1 MFSPKPTGFR
11 KNTQK
16 NIYQIVLR
24 NSLRKKSLY
33 LELFWSVFPRI
44 CIEYGERWSIS
55 PYSVQM
61 WENSDQNNFEYGHFL
76 LSDLCY
82 EVLTELLTE
91 LIVMLFKKLLKVQI
105 QAFLLATLFSTQT
118 QCCLTFSLINLHVL
132 LRCCLL
138 LHKTSF
144 TLTESHFIFNL
155 FAIISWLRSIHV
167 LFIWSHS
174 HFQRHFHY
182 NPSYNL
188 IKTDTL
194 VCYTFFRISQ
204 TSFEESE

>member
-33 LELFWSVFPRI
+33 LELFWSVFSRI
-44 CIEYGERWSIS
+44 CIEYGERRSIS
-55 PYSVQM
+55 PYSAQM

-91 LIVMLFKKLLKVQI
+91 LIIMLFKNLLKVQI
-105 QAFLLATLFSTQT
+105 QAFSLATLFSTQT
-118 QCCLTFSLINLHVL
+118 QCCSTFSLINLHML

-155 FAIISWLRSIHV
+155 FAIISWLSSIHV
-167 LFIWSHS
+167 LFI
-174 HFQRHFHY
+174 
-182 NPSYNL
+182 
-188 IKTDTL
+188 
-194 VCYTFFRISQ
+194 
-204 TSFEESE
+204 